1 MPKPRLRVLFVCV
14 ENSCRSQLAEALA
27 RLLFADR
34 IEAHSAGSR
43 PAGNV
48 HPKVMLSMRSMG
60 YDMARHRSKTLDEVP
75 QQDWDWLITMGC
87 GDACPD
93 VRARQRAD
101 WQIPDPRQL
110 PLEEFERVRD
120 LIRTRIEDLASSV
133 LA

>member
-1 MPKPRLRVLFVCV
+1 MSNSRLRVLFVCV
-14 ENSCRSQLAEALA
+14 ENSCRSQMAEALA

-43 PAGNV
+43 PSGNL
-48 HPKVMLSMRSMG
+48 HPKAVLSMRSMG
-60 YDMARHRSKTLDEVP
+60 YDLTRHRSKSLDELP
-75 QQDWDWLITMGC
+75 QVEWDWAITMGC
-87 GDACPD
+87 GDECPD

-101 WQIPDPRQL
+101 WQLPDPKHL

-120 LIRTRIEDLASSV
+120 LIRERIEDLAHSV